1 MNALSAAA
9 LAVAF
14 ARAAASPGGGL
25 AASGAVYFER
35 GHYWIE
41 IAFRDGAGRDTIPP
55 DLDPSRFEITRI
67 GDDSGFKPTRIEA
80 IRGSGTSPSVILSTS
95 RIEGRACYRVVFTP
109 LQGPRAA
116 VDSICDPFALEAGA
130 REWRSKTFFRRYVAS
145 AFHMEGGESGLN
157 QLAYGYDFSNE
168 RAAARLRLAPRVRA
182 RGWTAEAS
190 VKRDET
196 SYTPASG
203 GRTAAVRAS
212 LSASLSRA
220 VWASDLRCAIAAAY
234 GADRTTLE
242 RASGDSTVRSRSASV
257 EGRVRFDNLLDPAN
271 RFPASVF
278 AGVEASFGWAWYL
291 AEGDGP
297 LGGRRSG
304 RLAPFAGI
312 RASWTVLYGFRLS
325 YSLQSFWPASGGET
339 FAAFHSA
346 RMRMLLGD
354 VLARRSERAYH
365 PDVEAVWESGRRP
378 PFLEREERI
387 SIGFIYDLYPW

>member
-1 MNALSAAA
+1 VL
-9 LAVAF
+9 
-14 ARAAASPGGGL
+14 
-25 AASGAVYFER
+25 
-35 GHYWIE
+35 
-41 IAFRDGAGRDTIPP
+41 FR
-55 DLDPSRFEITRI
+55 
-67 GDDSGFKPTRIEA
+67 
-80 IRGSGTSPSVILSTS
+80 
-95 RIEGRACYRVVFTP
+95 
-109 LQGPRAA
+109 
-116 VDSICDPFALEAGA
+116 
-130 REWRSKTFFRRYVAS
+130 
-145 AFHMEGGESGLN
+145 
-157 QLAYGYDFSNE
+157 
-168 RAAARLRLAPRVRA
+168 
-182 RGWTAEAS
+182 
-190 VKRDET
+190 
-196 SYTPASG
+196 
-203 GRTAAVRAS
+203 
-212 LSASLSRA
+212 SLSRA